1 MTREEARKILGEG
14 ATEEQVT
21 NLLASFHTM
30 EKSKNEEI
38 SSLKTQLNER
48 GDYDDLKKQL
58 DDINK
63 ANMTEQEKLEEQKK
77 EIAQKLHN
85 ASIIENTAKAKTI
98 LAGLN
103 VKDSIIAKLVS
114 EDETATLNSVNELKE
129 MLELQKDT
137 VVKET
142 KESLVNLDLTP
153 DLSNVPQGDDVMTFD
168 KFSTM
173 SAEEQEKWISQNP
186 EEFEK
191 L

>member
-38 SSLKTQLNER
+38 TSLKTQLNER
-48 GDYDDLKKQL
+48 GDYDDLKKKL

-173 SAEEQEKWISQNP
+173 SAEDQEKWISQNP

>member
-21 NLLASFHTM
+21 NLLASFHSI
-30 EKSKNEEI
+30 EQAKNEEI
-38 SSLKTQLNER
+38 TSLKTQLNAR

-58 DDINK
+58 DDIAK
-63 ANMTEQEKLEEQKK
+63 ANMSEQEKLAKEKE
-77 EIAQKLHN
+77 EIAQKLRN

-137 VVKET
+137 VEKAT
-142 KESLVNLDLTP
+142 KESLVTQDLTP
-153 DLSNVPQGDDVMTFD
+153 DLSNVPQGDDVMTID
-168 KFSTM
+168 KFFNL
-173 SAEEQEKWISQNP
+173 SAEEQEKLMTENP
-186 EEFEK
+186 EILK
-191 L
+191 NL